1 MMRNGKNLSRKL
13 PDWFVEGRNEPA
25 DRSHAVPRLHGPRIA
40 AFTLLEVMIAM
51 GIFFMCIFAILGLV
65 SANLRNARLL
75 QRPVVDASMLI
86 AELSQT
92 NKLVEGVE
100 TGDFGDLYPGY
111 RWTREINQ
119 VKTNGLFQVDFVV
132 TPPAHD
138 TRIDTHMSV
147 LLWRPDSAAGKAFG
161 TK

>member
-1 MMRNGKNLSRKL
+1 
-13 PDWFVEGRNEPA
+13 
-25 DRSHAVPRLHGPRIA
+25 
-40 AFTLLEVMIAM
+40 
-51 GIFFMCIFAILGLV
+51 
-65 SANLRNARLL
+65 
-75 QRPVVDASMLI
+75 MLI

-92 NKLVEGVE
+92 NKLIEGVE
-100 TGDFGDLYPGY
+100 SGDFGEVYPGY

-119 VKTNGLFQVDFVV
+119 VQTNGLFQVDFVV

-138 TRIDTHMSV
+138 ARTDTHMSV